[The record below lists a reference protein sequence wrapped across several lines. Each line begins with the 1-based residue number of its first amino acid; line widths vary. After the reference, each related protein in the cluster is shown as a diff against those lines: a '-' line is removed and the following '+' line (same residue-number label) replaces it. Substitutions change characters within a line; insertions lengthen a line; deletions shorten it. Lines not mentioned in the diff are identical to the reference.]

1 MCHVSAGKSPVDTLC
16 SCGCTCP
23 VALPVGDNY
32 KDWWHTQK
40 SFRKQIEIINRKITG
55 LKTVNPP

>member
-1 MCHVSAGKSPVDTLC
+1 MHL
-16 SCGCTCP
+16 P

-32 KDWWHTQK
+32 KDLWHTKK